1 MNDKH
6 GTPDT
11 ALLDAGSPMPTDR
24 SDDEA
29 ALWRIFFEQN
39 RDGIVML
46 REDGSVYCA
55 NNRFA
60 SMLGYTTDEVERLHL
75 WEWDCQ
81 YERSVLMEMLKSVK
95 PCGDFF
101 ETRHRRKDGSEFTVE
116 VTTNAAY
123 YHGAKLI
130 FCNCRDITERK
141 RDQERI
147 RRLATTDALTGIA
160 NRGEFSRRLATEMQ
174 RARRFGRPMAV
185 VMYDLDHFK
194 RVNDTYGHQVG
205 DEVLK
210 MTANL
215 INATIRQVDI
225 HARWGG
231 EEFMVL
237 LPEADLA
244 EGLASAERLR
254 QAIERHRFDHR
265 GPVTASF
272 GVAALGPRDTIGA
285 LLKRA
290 DDALYQAKHA
300 GRNRVEAMPA
310 RNAPA
315 P

>member
-11 ALLDAGSPMPTDR
+11 PLLDAGSPMPTDR

-147 RRLATTDALTGIA
+147 RR
-160 NRGEFSRRLATEMQ
+160 
-174 RARRFGRPMAV
+174 PMAV

-210 MTANL
+210 VTAGL